1 MEQTD
6 IRTRIGYWRAQR
18 GMTQRE
24 AWEAAGLT
32 RSTYKA
38 LERGDMQHPPLRVL
52 VNLAL
57 VFDVA
62 FEELLEDDWK
72 RWTVFDAAAPGPPD
86 RACQTRW
93 STRDT

>member
-1 MEQTD
+1 
-6 IRTRIGYWRAQR
+6 
-18 GMTQRE
+18 MTQRE
-24 AWEAAGLT
+24 VWEASGLT

-38 LERGDMQHPPLRVL
+38 LERGDVQHPPVRVL

-72 RWTVFDAAAPGPPD
+72 RWTVFDAAAPAPPEMV
-86 RACQTRW
+86 CQTRW